1 MMALVDTIVTTS
13 LLLGLQLI
21 NTATEVFF
29 FAVLII
35 TTLNYRARLPCHPC
49 FMMKA
54 LEILL
59 YFRRCWIL
67 FGLET
72 RCVRAFTAPG

>member
-35 TTLNYRARLPCHPC
+35 TTLN
-49 FMMKA
+49 
-54 LEILL
+54 
-59 YFRRCWIL
+59 
-67 FGLET
+67 
-72 RCVRAFTAPG
+72 